1 MMVGAP
7 ALRIHTMSTTTT
19 GVDQAHT
26 SSRRLCCK
34 FLNLRLILNQQQHQ
48 LIRSRSRSRRGSS
61 NLCLAF
67 IYCNTNSNSNN
78 SDYYNTHPQGAGDDF
93 ILASLL
99 LSETVSH
106 HHMRIH
112 GFQEEIKWNSSN
124 KIPQFSIQGRKP
136 RAESNFIG
144 PGFLQRFQSPTIFLK
159 ISCDEDFLLPIVVGE
174 FAVQKLI
181 ESSQE
186 DYNGDYPNHFQLVRH
201 IVGKLGYEVNMI
213 KITERVVNTYFAGI
227 YFQKPGK
234 SEILR
239 VDARPSD
246 AINVAQRCK
255 VPIYVNKQVV
265 LNDAIKIDYGGR
277 IRDTKSV
284 YDVTLDSAADGPDL
298 LLEELD
304 MVKNM
309 NLAVKQER
317 YSEAAMWRDKL
328 MKHRDLR
335 NEH

>member
-1 MMVGAP
+1 MVGAP
-7 ALRIHTMSTTTT
+7 ALRIHTITT
-19 GVDQAHT
+19 GVVCYDQAHK
-26 SSRRLCCK
+26 SSRLCCQ
-34 FLNLRLILNQQQHQ
+34 FLNLRRILNQQHHF
-48 LIRSRSRSRRGSS
+48 LRRISRSKSS
-61 NLCLAF
+61 NLCLAV
-67 IYCNTNSNSNN
+67 ISCNTNNN
-78 SDYYNTHPQGAGDDF
+78 SDYNSHPQDAGHDF

-99 LSETVSH
+99 LSETVRH
-106 HHMRIH
+106 HHLRTH
-112 GFQEEIKWNSSN
+112 GFQEEIRWQSSN
-124 KIPQFSIQGRKP
+124 KSPPFSIQGRKP
-136 RAESNFIG
+136 RADSNFIG

-186 DYNGDYPNHFQLVRH
+186 DYNGDNPNHFQLARQ
-201 IVGKLGYEVNMI
+201 IVGKLGYDVKMI

-265 LNDAIKIDYGGR
+265 LNDAIKIDYAGR
-277 IRDTKSV
+277 IRDTKSI

-304 MVKNM
+304 MVKNL

-317 YSEAAMWRDKL
+317 YSDAATWRDKL

>member
-1 MMVGAP
+1 MLGAP
-7 ALRIHTMSTTTT
+7 FRIRSTISLGLMS
-19 GVDQAHT
+19 DQPNP
-26 SSRRLCCK
+26 SSSSCH
-34 FLNLRLILNQQQHQ
+34 FPILNLRGCYLLKQQHQ
-48 LIRSRSRSRRGSS
+48 QLHIRRRRRINRSS
-61 NLCLAF
+61 NFQLLV
-67 IYCNTNSNSNN
+67 IYCNNN
-78 SDYYNTHPQGAGDDF
+78 DNNPSRDDEDDF

-99 LSETVSH
+99 ISETVRH

-112 GFQEEIKWNSSN
+112 GFQEEIKWQSSN
-124 KIPQFSIQGRKP
+124 KLPPFSIHGREP
-136 RAESNFIG
+136 RAKSNFIG

-159 ISCDEDFLLPIVVGE
+159 ISCDGDFLLPIVVGE

-186 DYNGDYPNHFQLVRH
+186 DDNGDYPNHFQLVRH
-201 IVGKLGYEVNMI
+201 VVGKLGYEVKMI
-213 KITERVVNTYFAGI
+213 RITERVVNTYFAGI
-227 YFQKPGK
+227 FFQKPGQ

-246 AINVAQRCK
+246 AINVAERCK

-265 LNDAIKIDYGGR
+265 LNDAIRIDYGGR

-309 NLAVKQER
+309 NLAIKQER

-328 MKHRDLR
+328 MKHRDSR
-335 NEH
+335 DEH